1 MSMNIGSE
9 KDDEIMS
16 EINTTP
22 LVDVML
28 VLLIIFLITI
38 PVVTTSIKVDLP
50 KEKNLVRETKPET
63 VIISVDVK
71 GKIFLYDT
79 PIKNSDDL
87 LQRMKKF
94 SVMKPQ
100 PEVQIRGD
108 GKSDFES
115 VGRVMYAV
123 QRAGITKVG
132 FITEPQYR
140 DKTMAMN
147 VGSSSSDEPEVMM
160 EINTTP
166 LIDVMLVLLIMLIIT
181 IPAQLHSVNLDMP
194 VSSPPT
200 KKIDPVVVKID
211 VDANSVIN
219 WNGRPLAGRA
229 DLELK
234 LTEAAATQPQPEL
247 HIRSHAKAKY
257 ESVALVMAS
266 AQRIGLTKL
275 GIVGS
280 EQFVN

>member
-1 MSMNIGSE
+1 MAMNVGSSSS
-9 KDDEIMS
+9 DEPEVMM

-22 LVDVML
+22 LIDVML

-132 FITEPQYR
+132 FITEPQ
-140 DKTMAMN
+140 
-147 VGSSSSDEPEVMM
+147 
-160 EINTTP
+160 
-166 LIDVMLVLLIMLIIT
+166 
-181 IPAQLHSVNLDMP
+181 
-194 VSSPPT
+194 
-200 KKIDPVVVKID
+200 
-211 VDANSVIN
+211 
-219 WNGRPLAGRA
+219 
-229 DLELK
+229 
-234 LTEAAATQPQPEL
+234 
-247 HIRSHAKAKY
+247 
-257 ESVALVMAS
+257 
-266 AQRIGLTKL
+266 
-275 GIVGS
+275 
-280 EQFVN
+280 

>member
-1 MSMNIGSE
+1 MNVGSE

-50 KEKNLVRETKPET
+50 KEKNTVRETKPEN
-63 VIISVDVK
+63 VIISVDVQ
-71 GKIFLYDT
+71 GRIFLYDT

-94 SVMKPQ
+94 AVMKPQ

-132 FITEPQYR
+132 FITEPIKEQNHGNER
-140 DKTMAMN
+140 R
-147 VGSSSSDEPEVMM
+147 
-160 EINTTP
+160 
-166 LIDVMLVLLIMLIIT
+166 L
-181 IPAQLHSVNLDMP
+181 
-194 VSSPPT
+194 
-200 KKIDPVVVKID
+200 
-211 VDANSVIN
+211 
-219 WNGRPLAGRA
+219 
-229 DLELK
+229 
-234 LTEAAATQPQPEL
+234 
-247 HIRSHAKAKY
+247 
-257 ESVALVMAS
+257 
-266 AQRIGLTKL
+266 GL
-275 GIVGS
+275 G
-280 EQFVN
+280 Q

>member
-1 MSMNIGSE
+1 MAMNIGSD

-22 LVDVML
+22 VVDVML

-50 KEKNLVRETKPET
+50 KEKNLVRETTPET

-79 PIKNSDDL
+79 PIQNSEDL

-94 SVMKPQ
+94 ALMKPQ

-132 FITEPQYR
+132 FITEPQ
-140 DKTMAMN
+140 
-147 VGSSSSDEPEVMM
+147 
-160 EINTTP
+160 
-166 LIDVMLVLLIMLIIT
+166 
-181 IPAQLHSVNLDMP
+181 
-194 VSSPPT
+194 
-200 KKIDPVVVKID
+200 
-211 VDANSVIN
+211 
-219 WNGRPLAGRA
+219 
-229 DLELK
+229 
-234 LTEAAATQPQPEL
+234 
-247 HIRSHAKAKY
+247 
-257 ESVALVMAS
+257 
-266 AQRIGLTKL
+266 
-275 GIVGS
+275 
-280 EQFVN
+280 

>member
-9 KDDEIMS
+9 KDDEIIS

-94 SVMKPQ
+94 AVMKPQ

-132 FITEPQYR
+132 FITEPQ
-140 DKTMAMN
+140 
-147 VGSSSSDEPEVMM
+147 
-160 EINTTP
+160 
-166 LIDVMLVLLIMLIIT
+166 
-181 IPAQLHSVNLDMP
+181 
-194 VSSPPT
+194 
-200 KKIDPVVVKID
+200 
-211 VDANSVIN
+211 
-219 WNGRPLAGRA
+219 
-229 DLELK
+229 
-234 LTEAAATQPQPEL
+234 
-247 HIRSHAKAKY
+247 
-257 ESVALVMAS
+257 
-266 AQRIGLTKL
+266 
-275 GIVGS
+275 
-280 EQFVN
+280 